1 MGFGRQ
7 STASEVGHDAPR
19 ITGFVLINAL
29 ANAGGVVAFLPL
41 LSLLLPIKITATAG
55 EARLDLLTATVI
67 VGALTAS
74 ASNVLF
80 GWLSDRSVARGGS
93 RRPWLALGF
102 VLLALSYAAVALAIS
117 AVGIVAAIAF
127 FQFAVNA
134 LLAPLMAIMAEEIP
148 DEQKGVAGGLLAL
161 GNPLAAAVSAVLVS
175 LALVGEAGRLAIVA
189 AVVGLCVL
197 PLFAS
202 HARPTVT
209 GAENPHDTRR
219 LQRDLVIAW
228 TSRLLV
234 QVAGTV
240 LAFYIFYYFESV
252 ADGMTQAAL
261 AARVGQILTLSY
273 LIPLPISV
281 LVGRWSDRIARR
293 KPFLLAAAMLA
304 ALGLV
309 GMALAEQWT
318 TAAAAFCL
326 YSTGTLTFLSLH
338 SGFAMELLPD
348 PAHRGRD
355 LGLLNLTN
363 TLPALLGP
371 LLTWLLAAPRDFDAV
386 MLTLAGLTLA
396 GAFVILAVRGRR

>member
-1 MGFGRQ
+1 MVTGRR
-7 STASEVGHDAPR
+7 STAAEGGHRTPR
-19 ITGFVLINAL
+19 VTGFLLINAL

-41 LSLLLPIKITATAG
+41 LSLLLPIKIAEIAG

-74 ASNVLF
+74 ASNILF
-80 GWLSDRSVARGGS
+80 GWLSDRSVVRGGG
-93 RRPWLALGF
+93 RRPWLVLGF
-102 VLLALSYAAVALAIS
+102 VLLALSYAAVALASS
-117 AVGIVAAIAF
+117 AAGIIAAIAF

-134 LLAPLMAIMAEEIP
+134 LLAPMMAIMAEEIP
-148 DEQKGVAGGLLAL
+148 DAQKGMAGGLLAL
-161 GNPLAAAVSAVLVS
+161 GNPLAAAVSAVLVG
-175 LALVGEAGRLAIVA
+175 LTLIGEAGRFAIVA
-189 AVVGLCVL
+189 AVVGLCVM

-202 HARPTVT
+202 HARPIVA
-209 GAENPHDTRR
+209 GAEGPNDARR

-228 TSRLLV
+228 TARLLV
-234 QVAGTV
+234 QIAGNV
-240 LAFYIFYYFESV
+240 IAFYIFYYFESV
-252 ADGMTQAAL
+252 AEGMPQDVL
-261 AARVGQILTLSY
+261 APRVGQILTLSF

-293 KPFLLAAAMLA
+293 KPFLLAAAIIA

-309 GMALAEQWT
+309 GMALAEHWT
-318 TAAAAFCL
+318 AAAAAFCL

-386 MLTLAGLTLA
+386 MLTLAVLTLA
-396 GAFVILAVRGRR
+396 GALVILGVRGRR